1 LRLRFLTDCGASPNA
16 ADMCQISGAAQWTT
30 QVVPSAEQKGWTA
43 HSSPVV
49 VSTAKQDCNFLRR
62 VGWPKVQGE
71 KGPTAM
77 AHLDVIREIRR
88 KLAIDG
94 PLRVRAIDDFA
105 TVTLPERDC
114 DAIRDLLITERPGTV
129 IEIGLAYGS
138 SALAIGEALISV
150 GGDRHV
156 ILDPFQDSGY
166 SDVGWEVIRSA
177 RLDGVATLLRERSQI
192 ALPRLAAEGMSAD
205 AAFVDGSHVF
215 HNVFV
220 DLYYLQMIV
229 RPGGLVVLD
238 DYWWPGVA
246 TAARYFETNLAWWP
260 HAVANGTPGRL
271 RALRLPDPPVEP
283 GFKEL
288 APFWSGA

>member
-1 LRLRFLTDCGASPNA
+1 
-16 ADMCQISGAAQWTT
+16 
-30 QVVPSAEQKGWTA
+30 
-43 HSSPVV
+43 
-49 VSTAKQDCNFLRR
+49 
-62 VGWPKVQGE
+62 
-71 KGPTAM
+71 M

-88 KLAIDG
+88 KLAVDG
-94 PLRVRAIDDFA
+94 PPRVRAADDDFA

-114 DAIRDLLITERPGTV
+114 NALRDLLIAERPSTV

-156 ILDPFQDSGY
+156 ILDPFQDSGFR
-166 SDVGWEVIRSA
+166 DAGWEVIRSA
-177 RLDGVATLLRERSQI
+177 QLDGVATLLRERSQI
-192 ALPRLAAEGMSAD
+192 ALARLAAGGMSAD

-246 TAARYFETNLAWWP
+246 TAARYFETNLGWRP
-260 HAVANGTPGRL
+260 HAFANGTPGRL

-288 APFWSGA
+288 TPFWPRA

>member
-1 LRLRFLTDCGASPNA
+1 
-16 ADMCQISGAAQWTT
+16 
-30 QVVPSAEQKGWTA
+30 
-43 HSSPVV
+43 
-49 VSTAKQDCNFLRR
+49 
-62 VGWPKVQGE
+62 
-71 KGPTAM
+71 M
-77 AHLDVIREIRR
+77 AHLDLIREIRR
-88 KLAIDG
+88 RLAIDG
-94 PLRVRAIDDFA
+94 PPRVRAAGDFA

-114 DAIRDLLITERPGTV
+114 NAIRDLLIAERPGTI

-156 ILDPFQDSGY
+156 ILDPFQDSGFH
-166 SDVGWEVIRSA
+166 DAGWEVVRSVQ
-177 RLDGVATLLRERSQI
+177 LDGVAVLLRERSQI
-192 ALPRLAAEGMSAD
+192 ALPRVAAEGMSAD

-246 TAARYFETNLAWWP
+246 TAARYFETNL
-260 HAVANGTPGRL
+260 G
-271 RALRLPDPPVEP
+271 
-283 GFKEL
+283 
-288 APFWSGA
+288 

>member
-1 LRLRFLTDCGASPNA
+1 
-16 ADMCQISGAAQWTT
+16 
-30 QVVPSAEQKGWTA
+30 
-43 HSSPVV
+43 
-49 VSTAKQDCNFLRR
+49 
-62 VGWPKVQGE
+62 
-71 KGPTAM
+71 M

-94 PLRVRAIDDFA
+94 PPRVRAAEDFA

-114 DAIRDLLITERPGTV
+114 DALRDLLIAERSGRV

-150 GGDRHV
+150 GGDQHL
-156 ILDPFQDSGY
+156 ILDPFQDSGFR
-166 SDVGWEVIRSA
+166 DAGWELIRLA
-177 RLDGVATLLRERSQI
+177 QLDCVATLLRERSQF
-192 ALPRLAAEGMSAD
+192 ALPRLAAEGMLVDS
-205 AAFVDGSHVF
+205 AFVDGSHVF

-229 RPGGLVVLD
+229 RRGGLIILD

-246 TAARYFETNLAWWP
+246 TAVRYFETNLGWQP
-260 HAVANGTPGRL
+260 LPLANGTPGRL
-271 RALRLPDPPVEP
+271 RALRLPDPPVER

-288 APFWSGA
+288 TPFWPGT

>member
-1 LRLRFLTDCGASPNA
+1 
-16 ADMCQISGAAQWTT
+16 
-30 QVVPSAEQKGWTA
+30 
-43 HSSPVV
+43 
-49 VSTAKQDCNFLRR
+49 
-62 VGWPKVQGE
+62 
-71 KGPTAM
+71 M

-94 PLRVRAIDDFA
+94 PPRVRAAGDFA

-114 DAIRDLLITERPGTV
+114 DAIRDLLIAERPGTV

-156 ILDPFQDSGY
+156 ILDPFQDSGFR
-166 SDVGWEVIRSA
+166 DAGWEVIRSA
-177 RLDGVATLLRERSQI
+177 QLDGVAMLLRERSQI

-205 AAFVDGSHVF
+205 AAFVDGSHLF

-220 DLYYLQMIV
+220 DLYYLQIIV

-246 TAARYFETNLAWWP
+246 TAARYFETNLGWRP
-260 HAVANGTPGRL
+260 HAFANGTPGRL
-271 RALRLPDPPVEP
+271 RALRLPDPPPEP
-283 GFKEL
+283 GFKVL
-288 APFWSGA
+288 TPFWPGA